1 MLPHF
6 LAAASPVGATIYR
19 CGGLQR
25 NGSYYIVAA
34 FATKYRPAMGRPPI
48 GTVAMSS
55 TERSRR
61 RRARLGADR
70 PAMNQRSAKRDEY
83 ITKLEGRIRELE
95 AELAREHGHKAG
107 KAKRAAAKGRRK

>member
-1 MLPHF
+1 
-6 LAAASPVGATIYR
+6 
-19 CGGLQR
+19 
-25 NGSYYIVAA
+25 
-34 FATKYRPAMGRPPI
+34 MGRRPL

-55 TERSRR
+55 TERSQR

-70 PAMNQRSAKRDEY
+70 PAVNQRIAERNEY
-83 ITKLEGRIRELE
+83 ITKLEQALAQAKGRIRELE